1 MAKYIVVG
9 AGPGGLAS
17 AILLQHMGHE
27 VTIYEKDSV
36 VGGRSKSLK
45 HSDYK
50 FSAGPS
56 FLMYIEMLDLLFE
69 RVDLPWRKDLKP
81 FRLDPLYE
89 LKLPQI
95 SWKPS
100 GKPEQL
106 AQQVEDLF
114 LEGKAYTRFMAREAK
129 AFDAVQDVMLK
140 PFPSR
145 RHFLNT
151 RVLNF
156 GRFVSL
162 KNSVSDKLNAHFKD
176 PMLKHSMTF
185 QAKYLGMSPQET
197 PDFFTV
203 LTYLE
208 HQRGLYHVEGGIE
221 EIIRYMARQFKA
233 RGGTIHLNSPVNRI
247 IVSHAQ
253 AEGIKTASGVVRADG
268 VIVNADFPE
277 LIHRLLPENVQKTY
291 QKETLETLDFS
302 VSAFMVYL
310 GLDTSYI
317 DVEHHTMIFSDDYEA
332 YTKGLIENQTLPND
346 PTIYLYNPSKHDQ
359 TYAPKGHSSWMLL
372 APVPHTRSDIP
383 WEQLKATYAEK
394 LIKRVSRKLGITNL
408 HKHIV
413 TKVIVTPNDWQHDYR
428 VHLGSVFSLK
438 HQFHQLLHKR
448 PHNHYNDVKQLYLVG
463 GSTHPGSGL
472 STIIQS
478 AIIASDLIAK
488 KGTH

>member
-17 AILLQHMGHE
+17 ALLLQHQGHE
-27 VTIYEKDSV
+27 VHVYEKDRV
-36 VGGRSKSLK
+36 VGGRSKVLK
-45 HSDYK
+45 HGAYT

-56 FLMYIEMLDLLFE
+56 FLMYIEMLDLLFD
-69 RVDLPWRKDLKP
+69 RVQLPWRKDLNP

-89 LKLPQI
+89 LKLPQF

-100 GKPEQL
+100 GQPNVL

-114 LEGKAYTRFMAREAK
+114 QEGKAYTRFMAREAK
-129 AFDAVQDVMLK
+129 AFDAVQQVMLK
-140 PFPSR
+140 PFPSK

-162 KNSVSDKLNAHFKD
+162 KDSVSDKLNARFHH

-208 HQRGLYHVEGGIE
+208 HQRGLYHVKGGIE
-221 EIIRYMARQFKA
+221 NIIRYMARQFKE
-233 RGGTIHLNSPVNRI
+233 RGGHLHLNSPVQHI
-247 IVSHAQ
+247 IVSHKQ
-253 AEGIKTASGVVRADG
+253 AEGVKTVHGVERADG

-277 LIHRLLPENVQKTY
+277 LINRLLPEKVQHSYT
-291 QKETLETLDFS
+291 KESLKALDFS

-310 GLDTSYI
+310 GLDTQF
-317 DVEHHTMIFSDDYEA
+317 DTVEHHTMVFSDDYES
-332 YTKGLIENQTLPND
+332 YTKGLIENQALPQD
-346 PTIYLYNPSKHDQ
+346 PTIYLYNPTKHDA

-372 APVPHTRSDIP
+372 APVPNTLAEIP
-383 WEQLKATYAEK
+383 WEQKKEAYADK
-394 LIKRVSRKLGITNL
+394 LIKRLARKLNL
-408 HKHIV
+408 PNLSKHIV
-413 TKVIVTPNDWQHDYR
+413 TKVIATPNDWQHDYR

-448 PHNHYNDVKQLYLVG
+448 PHNHYNDVDQLYLVG

-472 STIIQS
+472 STIVQS
-478 AIIASDLIAK
+478 AIIAADLIAK
-488 KGTH
+488 KSAK